1 MQDFD
6 FEEDNTFSTSAT
18 TVGQNQQ
25 LDLETDSKNKDFYI
39 LLKQNKL
46 LRHNQ
51 SEKSVILK
59 EGVCKLKCYTC
70 GNKFPNIKN
79 CLKKVHQINDENCN
93 KTCGY
98 PNERDLRSK
107 NLTTNRIK
115 RTEQAKAKRAKDNDG
130 LGGTGTS
137 SSSEAGSFGGMA
149 GSPGTGV
156 KANAQAIIGTSV
168 VRIPARRDG
177 GVTDATGD
185 NLCTCDETA
194 AFPCT
199 GTGEEN
205 ENFEKNEDGQ
215 SAKTVPTN
223 PELGIELMDGF
234 KPAQVQHRKSYAGA
248 DPKVIK
254 YLNLWDM
261 YKRNPD
267 PKAPITMGEL
277 IGEYVRHV
285 WVRGC
290 STEYVKSLS
299 TVCKNIILPF
309 FGDTSDITSI
319 DYAFHI
325 VPFFE
330 MIRLN
335 PSRLGKMRRNRTING
350 YGRYLKAIFNYA
362 INSNYILRS
371 PMRLWKELKE
381 VKINRELTYE
391 DGFKIMKYCL
401 PHVRWALELI
411 CVTGM
416 RPGRCEL
423 FSLQW
428 KDVDFE
434 NNKIR
439 IYSTKTNTVRYISFK
454 EDFKEKLLKHKSE
467 AKTDYVVEYNGK
479 QIRTIKRNFSVAC
492 QLAKIN
498 YHVRPYDYRHVFATT
513 LLNKG
518 ADLAAVSKL
527 MGHSRITTKVTSYYE
542 TRSTEL
548 KRAIDLIPYI
558 PND

>member
-1 MQDFD
+1 M
-6 FEEDNTFSTSAT
+6 SIH
-18 TVGQNQQ
+18 
-25 LDLETDSKNKDFYI
+25 LRKDTGKWIVVF
-39 LLKQNKL
+39 K
-46 LRHNQ
+46 
-51 SEKSVILK
+51 
-59 EGVCKLKCYTC
+59 
-70 GNKFPNIKN
+70 
-79 CLKKVHQINDENCN
+79 DEN
-93 KTCGY
+93 G
-98 PNERDLRSK
+98 
-107 NLTTNRIK
+107 K
-115 RTEQAKAKRAKDNDG
+115 RREKCFGTGDDGHQEAIEFDAMVNAPKSGTGDGSGPGDTGDGG
-130 LGGTGTS
+130 LGGTGT
-137 SSSEAGSFGGMA
+137 GSGTGS
-149 GSPGTGV
+149 GTPSSPGTGTGEDKGLAPNGPILNGAGTGGILGHQDRV
-156 KANAQAIIGTSV
+156 QARVGQSGAKFSSGTGTGDVTACYPRIGTGTGEANAHALTG
-168 VRIPARRDG
+168 
-177 GVTDATGD
+177 TGD
-185 NLCTCDETA
+185 ETESSFGTGIGA
-194 AFPCT
+194 AQNVLALT

-335 PSRLGKMRRNRTING
+335 PSRLGKMRSNRTING

-527 MGHSRITTKVTSYYE
+527 MGHSRITTTVTSYYE

-548 KRAIDLIPYI
+548 QRAIDLIPDI

>member
-1 MQDFD
+1 M
-6 FEEDNTFSTSAT
+6 SIH
-18 TVGQNQQ
+18 
-25 LDLETDSKNKDFYI
+25 LRKDTGKWIVVF
-39 LLKQNKL
+39 K
-46 LRHNQ
+46 
-51 SEKSVILK
+51 
-59 EGVCKLKCYTC
+59 
-70 GNKFPNIKN
+70 
-79 CLKKVHQINDENCN
+79 DEN
-93 KTCGY
+93 G
-98 PNERDLRSK
+98 
-107 NLTTNRIK
+107 K
-115 RTEQAKAKRAKDNDG
+115 RREKCF
-130 LGGTGTS
+130 GTGEDGHQEAIKFDAMINTPKTGSVESGDGGLCGSGSGSTS
-137 SSSEAGSFGGMA
+137 SSQCCSFGGTA
-149 GSPGTGV
+149 CPPGTGV
-156 KANAQAIIGTSV
+156 VKALAPNGQNLKGTGPGEVIGH
-168 VRIPARRDG
+168 RDG
-177 GVTDATGD
+177 VQARGGRSGAKFSSG
-185 NLCTCDETA
+185 
-194 AFPCT
+194 T
-199 GTGEEN
+199 GTGDVSACYPRIGTGTGDEANAHALTGIGGVGLLANGDTCMNDTTGTGDETESSFGTAIGVAQN
-205 ENFEKNEDGQ
+205 VLALTGTGDEDDAVEKNEDGLQ
-215 SAKTVPTN
+215 AKTVPTN
-223 PELGIELMDGF
+223 PELGIELMDGP
-234 KPAQVQHRKSYAGA
+234 KPEQVQHRKSYAGA

-335 PSRLGKMRRNRTING
+335 PSRLGKMRSNRTING

-362 INSNYILRS
+362 VNSNYILKS

-527 MGHSRITTKVTSYYE
+527 MGHSRITTTVTSYYE

-548 KRAIDLIPYI
+548 QRAIDLIPDI